1 MGARA
6 GDLDLLDHP
15 VARHLLT
22 GTAPVLLAYSWL
34 DGTPRSVPMW
44 FHWDGTAIVLGTPER
59 APKIAALRLHPRVA
73 LTIDER
79 VWPYQ
84 VLCLRGEASVELLPD
99 VAPEYAAAAER
110 YFGVEQGRAWVGQLR
125 GRPMARIRI
134 TPQWANVLDFQ
145 TRFPSALSA

>member
-1 MGARA
+1 MGGRA

-59 APKIAALRLHPRVA
+59 APKIAALRLHHAA
-73 LTIDER
+73 LFHCDLTEQENLRLVGI
-79 VWPYQ
+79 VGKFQQKALNLSPW
-84 VLCLRGEASVELLPD
+84 VCLQP
-99 VAPEYAAAAER
+99 
-110 YFGVEQGRAWVGQLR
+110 
-125 GRPMARIRI
+125 
-134 TPQWANVLDFQ
+134 
-145 TRFPSALSA
+145 